1 MPIEGGPASTKED
14 IMTTESAAA
23 PSAAITPADGITLQR
38 IARGGGYQGPND
50 GVPGPNTWRALQRI
64 AQRGGYAGPV
74 DGVPGPNTYAG
85 LAELLV
91 RSEHD

>member
-1 MPIEGGPASTKED
+1 MCIRDSVQTVLTGAGYAGPI
-14 IMTTESAAA
+14 
-23 PSAAITPADGITLQR
+23 
-38 IARGGGYQGPND
+38 D
-50 GVPGPNTWRALQRI
+50 GVPGPNTWKALQRI

-85 LAELLV
+85 LAALLL

>member
-1 MPIEGGPASTKED
+1 MEIVVRDDVALLRCRCPTTTSTSPKG
-14 IMTTESAAA
+14 AF
-23 PSAAITPADGITLQR
+23 
-38 IARGGGYQGPND
+38 
-50 GVPGPNTWRALQRI
+50 GVWAWPPGPNTWRALQRI